1 MAPPV
6 AVLDVDG
13 TLVDTNYHHAIAW
26 YRAFREHGLTLPVWR
41 IHRHIGMGGDQ
52 LVAAVAGK
60 RVEERQGDSIRAAET
75 ALYADLIGEVQPFAD
90 ARRLM
95 TMLQERGHRLVL
107 ASSAKRDEVDYYLE
121 LLEARGLADA
131 WTTSADVDAT
141 KPEPDLVMVAVDK
154 VGGGDAVLVGDSTF
168 DCEAAK
174 RAGVPAVAILTGGF
188 SEAELRDAGAVGVFE
203 SVGELCERLDETP
216 LKEAGASP

>member
-95 TMLQERGHRLVL
+95 TMLQERGQRLVL

-121 LLEARGLADA
+121 LLEAHGLADA

-141 KPEPDLVMVAVDK
+141 KPEPDLVLVAVDK

-216 LKEAGASP
+216 LA